1 MITKFCIKYLVKHGF
16 LVLHRGD
23 SILKTV
29 FFDSNGEKWCAW
41 KR

>member
-1 MITKFCIKYLVKHGF
+1 MIKFFIRYLEKHGF

-23 SILKTV
+23 STLKTV
-29 FFDSNGEKWCAW
+29 FFDSNGDKWCAW